1 MSTLVLTPLD
11 EDAGIPA
18 LRERY
23 EALKALGQKEVA
35 GELPALSTAPV
46 SIPAANVIQ
55 TETIPGGWYTT
66 LSLKRGEALR
76 IETSAGNGA
85 VSLAI
90 WNADDTSERLN
101 VADTVKVQW
110 TAEIRNGRV
119 LLSDMGR
126 VLAALVEDSCGYH
139 DAMVGGSTPVTVAK
153 RFPGVSVRNTRENLV
168 LAAGK
173 HGMGRKDVPPVF
185 TLFAPV
191 RVDGEGR
198 FGWVPG
204 KVRAG
209 DFVTLKAEMDLL
221 VALSNTAH
229 PMDPEA
235 VAKPGAVIAPRF
247 RSSEPATIARTLSP
261 EAVRAYENTDPLFV
275 A

>member
-18 LRERY
+18 LRDRY

-35 GELPALSTAPV
+35 GELPALST
-46 SIPAANVIQ
+46 IPAPIPAGAPIHA
-55 TETIPGGWYTT
+55 ETIPGGWYTT
-66 LSLKRGEALR
+66 TVVKRGEALR
-76 IETSAGNGA
+76 IETTAGTSA

-110 TAEIRNGRV
+110 SADIRNGRV

-126 VLAALVEDSCGYH
+126 VLAALVEDSCGAH
-139 DAMVGGSTPVTVAK
+139 DALVGGSTPASVAK
-153 RFPGVSVRNTRENLV
+153 RFPGVSVRNTRDNLV

-173 HGMGRKDVPPVF
+173 HGLARKDVPPVF

-191 RVDGEGR
+191 RVDAAGR

-204 KVRAG
+204 KVKAG
-209 DFVTLKAEMDLL
+209 DFVTLKAEMNLL

-229 PMDPEA
+229 PLDPDA
-235 VAKPGAVIAPRF
+235 VAKPGAVIATRF
-247 RSSEPATIARTLSP
+247 RSAEPATIARTLSP